1 MAELLAR
8 INTMIES
15 ESHDLAQIERTL
27 TDGYAAALSLEAE
40 RWRLE
45 RRMAEVVARGID
57 QKEAEELASLSQRL
71 NGNQG
76 RLASLR
82 AVLADLRRHMDRV
95 RTHR

>member
-15 ESHDLAQIERTL
+15 ESRDLVQIERTL

-40 RWRLE
+40 GWRIE
-45 RRMAEVVARGID
+45 RRMAEVVADGYTTK
-57 QKEAEELASLSQRL
+57 QAEELASLSKRL
-71 NGNQG
+71 SGNKG
-76 RLASLR
+76 RLVSLR